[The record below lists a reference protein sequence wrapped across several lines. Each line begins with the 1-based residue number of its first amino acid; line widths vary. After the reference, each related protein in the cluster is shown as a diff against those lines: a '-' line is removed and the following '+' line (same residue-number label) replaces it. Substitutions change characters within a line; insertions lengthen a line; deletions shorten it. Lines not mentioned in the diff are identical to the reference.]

1 MTGVSDD
8 ELYRQYETVN
18 LYRRGPGAKVE
29 LNRPERMN
37 AWSRQFSADLRDAIT
52 EVTEN
57 PEVRAILITG
67 AGRAFSSGADLKE
80 AAEDAGG
87 GPVDVYKILT
97 ERYHPLITGI
107 RRMPKP
113 VIAGVNGP
121 AAGIGLSL
129 ALACDLVV
137 AAESAYFSL
146 AFVNIGL
153 VPDGGSSL
161 FVPSRV
167 GFARAAELA
176 MLGERLDARTALG
189 WGLINRVW
197 PDEEYQ
203 AQAQALLDRMAARR
217 HQVLRRDQAPA
228 QQVAV
233 RAHGRP
239 ARVRGGHPEGDG
251 RLRRLR
257 RGTGGLRREAAAP
270 VQRGLRPPGPSA
282 ILDTPQLERVYRAEA
297 PRITAALAAR
307 IGDVGLAAD
316 AVQDAFV
323 EALEHWRDAPPPNPG
338 GWLAT
343 TARRKAIDRLRRD
356 RAGQEKLALLAATA
370 TEAFPETEAADDELL
385 GMVFACCHPALPR
398 ESQIALTL
406 RAVCGLTTAEIAAA
420 FLAAEPAMTQ
430 RLLRARKALRAAGAD
445 MRLPDP
451 DQLADRLAEV
461 LAVVYLVFNE
471 GYLASAGRQPARR
484 DLAAQAVA
492 LTRLLHRLM
501 PREPEVLGLLALLL
515 LHESRAATRFDGWGR
530 LVRLADQD
538 RTRWNRALIAE
549 ATGLLDRALTQRASG
564 PYQVQA
570 AIAALHAEAP
580 DYEHTD
586 WRQIRIL
593 YDRLQELTPS
603 PVVLLN
609 RAVATRYVVGP
620 EAALAE
626 ITPLAADLDG
636 YRLFHALRA
645 GLLTGLGRDDE
656 AREASERALALAGN
670 PAERELL
677 ARRLSF

>member
-1 MTGVSDD
+1 M
-8 ELYRQYETVN
+8 
-18 LYRRGPGAKVE
+18 
-29 LNRPERMN
+29 
-37 AWSRQFSADLRDAIT
+37 DA
-52 EVTEN
+52 
-57 PEVRAILITG
+57 A
-67 AGRAFSSGADLKE
+67 
-80 AAEDAGG
+80 
-87 GPVDVYKILT
+87 
-97 ERYHPLITGI
+97 
-107 RRMPKP
+107 
-113 VIAGVNGP
+113 
-121 AAGIGLSL
+121 
-129 ALACDLVV
+129 
-137 AAESAYFSL
+137 
-146 AFVNIGL
+146 
-153 VPDGGSSL
+153 
-161 FVPSRV
+161 
-167 GFARAAELA
+167 
-176 MLGERLDARTALG
+176 
-189 WGLINRVW
+189 
-197 PDEEYQ
+197 
-203 AQAQALLDRMAARR
+203 
-217 HQVLRRDQAPA
+217 
-228 QQVAV
+228 
-233 RAHGRP
+233 
-239 ARVRGGHPEGDG
+239 
-251 RLRRLR
+251 
-257 RGTGGLRREAAAP
+257 
-270 VQRGLRPPGPSA
+270 
-282 ILDTPQLERVYRAEA
+282 QLERVYRAEA

-323 EALEHWRDAPPPNPG
+323 EAIEHWRDGTLPPSPG

-343 TARRKAIDRLRRD
+343 TARRKAIDRLRRA
-356 RAGQEKLALLAATA
+356 RAGQQKLALLAATA
-370 TEAFPETEAADDELL
+370 TETCAEGVEGSESADDELL

-420 FLAAEPAMTQ
+420 FLVSEPAMTQ
-430 RLLRARKALRAAGAD
+430 RLLRARKALRAAHAD
-445 MRLPDP
+445 MRIPDP

-484 DLAAQAVA
+484 DLAAQAVS

-538 RTRWNRALIAE
+538 RARWNRALIAE
-549 ATGLLDRALTQRASG
+549 ATGLLDRALALRGPG

-580 DYEHTD
+580 DYERTD
-586 WRQIRIL
+586 WSQIRLL
-593 YDRLQELTPS
+593 YDRLQALTPS

-626 ITPLAADLDG
+626 ITPLAAELDG
-636 YRLFHALRA
+636 YRLFHALQA

-656 AREASERALALAGN
+656 ARAASERALALAGN

>member
-1 MTGVSDD
+1 
-8 ELYRQYETVN
+8 
-18 LYRRGPGAKVE
+18 
-29 LNRPERMN
+29 
-37 AWSRQFSADLRDAIT
+37 
-52 EVTEN
+52 
-57 PEVRAILITG
+57 
-67 AGRAFSSGADLKE
+67 
-80 AAEDAGG
+80 
-87 GPVDVYKILT
+87 VD
-97 ERYHPLITGI
+97 
-107 RRMPKP
+107 
-113 VIAGVNGP
+113 
-121 AAGIGLSL
+121 
-129 ALACDLVV
+129 
-137 AAESAYFSL
+137 
-146 AFVNIGL
+146 
-153 VPDGGSSL
+153 
-161 FVPSRV
+161 
-167 GFARAAELA
+167 
-176 MLGERLDARTALG
+176 TA
-189 WGLINRVW
+189 
-197 PDEEYQ
+197 
-203 AQAQALLDRMAARR
+203 
-217 HQVLRRDQAPA
+217 
-228 QQVAV
+228 
-233 RAHGRP
+233 
-239 ARVRGGHPEGDG
+239 
-251 RLRRLR
+251 
-257 RGTGGLRREAAAP
+257 
-270 VQRGLRPPGPSA
+270 
-282 ILDTPQLERVYRAEA
+282 QLERVYRAEA

-323 EALEHWRDAPPPNPG
+323 EALEHWRDGQLPPSPG

-343 TARRKAIDRLRRD
+343 TARRKAIDRLRRA
-356 RAGQEKLALLAATA
+356 RVGQQKLALLAATA
-370 TEAFPETEAADDELL
+370 TDTCPEAEGSESADDELL
-385 GMVFACCHPALPR
+385 GMIFACCHPALPR

-430 RLLRARKALRAAGAD
+430 RLLRARKALRAAQAD
-445 MRLPDP
+445 LRIPDP
-451 DQLADRLAEV
+451 DELADRLAEV

-484 DLAAQAVA
+484 DLAAQAVS

-538 RTRWNRALIAE
+538 RARWSRALIAE
-549 ATGLLDRALTQRASG
+549 ATGLLDRALALRGPG

-580 DYEHTD
+580 DYTSTD
-586 WRQIRIL
+586 WSQIRLL
-593 YDRLQELTPS
+593 YDRLQALTPS

-626 ITPLAADLDG
+626 ITPLAAELDS

-656 AREASERALALAGN
+656 ARAASERALALAGN